1 MATYQNELMHIYASR
16 HFTYAINA
24 KELHDFLFPLEQNE
38 THFQDWLTDRI
49 RHYGFE
55 WNLDFVLLAAEN
67 AEQEEALAFDSTQLA
82 QDVSLSLNMAKE
94 LARIERTER
103 GRDARYYL
111 LECEFQLGDRFSK
124 QDNHESFDKKV
135 KQLNQLAQSIKVGN
149 DVAIIPTVDLINLIK
164 AIREYQNLAYLYA
177 TPNAT
182 PDPTPEK
189 SEKSKLDPEWV
200 DEVIQNVKQ
209 HTGKS
214 LLDERL

>member
-1 MATYQNELMHIYASR
+1 MATYQNELMHVYASK
-16 HFTYAINA
+16 HFTYAVNA
-24 KELHDFLFPLEQNE
+24 KELHDFLFPLEQND

-55 WNLDFVLLAAEN
+55 WNLDFVLLAAEGI
-67 AEQEEALAFDSTQLA
+67 EQEQEAELDSTQLA

-111 LECEFQLGDRFSK
+111 LECEFQLGDRFNEKDSP
-124 QDNHESFDKKV
+124 ESFDKKI
-135 KQLNQLAQSIKVGN
+135 KQLNQLAQSIKVGK

-177 TPNAT
+177 TPEVT
-182 PDPTPEK
+182 EQG
-189 SEKSKLDPEWV
+189 KLDPEWV

-209 HTGKS
+209 HTGKQ